1 METETK
7 EKKKGYYVVIRQ
19 KQTTSGNGK
28 GSCDRA
34 AAAWGAADFYYGNE
48 SGPFATEAS
57 AENAAIAA
65 LAAGAKDARIYWY
78 PGYAD

>member
-19 KQTTSGNGK
+19 ETAKA
-28 GSCDRA
+28 RA
-34 AAAWGAADFYYGNE
+34 IYGNE

>member
-1 METETK
+1 MET

-19 KQTTSGNGK
+19 SGHQ
-28 GSCDRA
+28 RA
-34 AAAWGAADFYYGNE
+34 GAGAEADYYGNE
-48 SGPFATEAS
+48 SGPFGAEAS